1 MLTQSL
7 LSIALL
13 STEWVIGIL
22 MFLSV
27 WSLAIII
34 ERLLVLNK
42 KWAGMRDFQRAIKG
56 IIRKGSASDVDR
68 EMHASA
74 SSGARVTL
82 KTVEHMKEGG
92 LSFDD
97 ALETAL
103 SEEKIDLERR
113 IAILGTLGSNAPYIG
128 LLGTV
133 LGIIHAF
140 HNLAERV
147 QGGPSV
153 ILKGISEALVATAL
167 GLFIAI
173 PAVVAYN
180 YFVRKVRKILVH
192 AESSARMAVPVLVG
206 KK

>member
-7 LSIALL
+7 LNIALL
-13 STEWVIGIL
+13 STEWIIGML
-22 MFLSV
+22 LFLSV
-27 WSLAIII
+27 LSLAIII
-34 ERLLVLNK
+34 ERGVVLNM
-42 KWAGMRDFQRAIKG
+42 KWSGLRDFQGAVKAL
-56 IIRKGSASDVDR
+56 IRKGSAADVER
-68 EMHASA
+68 EIGASR
-74 SSGARVTL
+74 SSGGKVTIR
-82 KTVEHMKEGG
+82 TVEYMRDGK

-97 ALETAL
+97 SLEIAL

-113 IAILGTLGSNAPYIG
+113 LAVLGTLGANAPFIG

-140 HNLAERV
+140 HSLSQRV

-173 PAVVAYN
+173 PAVIAYN
-180 YFVRKVRKILVH
+180 YFVRKVKKILVH
-192 AESSARMAVPVLVG
+192 SESSARMAVPILM

>member
-13 STEWVIGIL
+13 STEWIIGML
-22 MFLSV
+22 LVLSV
-27 WSLAIII
+27 LSLAIII
-34 ERLLVLNK
+34 ERYVILNR
-42 KWAGMRDFQRAIKG
+42 KWAGLRDFQGAVKAL
-56 IIRKGSASDVDR
+56 IRKGSAADVER
-68 EMHASA
+68 EIGASRT
-74 SSGARVTL
+74 SGAKVTQR
-82 KTVEHMKEGG
+82 TVEHMRDGK

-97 ALETAL
+97 SLEIAL

-113 IAILGTLGSNAPYIG
+113 LAVLGTLGANAPFIG

-140 HNLAERV
+140 HSLSQRV

-192 AESSARMAVPVLVG
+192 SESSARMAVPILM

>member
-13 STEWVIGIL
+13 STEWVIGML
-22 MFLSV
+22 LFLSV
-27 WSLAIII
+27 LSLAVII
-34 ERLLVLNK
+34 ERMIVLNR
-42 KWAGMRDFQRAIKG
+42 KWAGMRDFQSAVKAL
-56 IIRKGSASDVDR
+56 IRKGSAVDVER
-68 EMHASA
+68 EIGAST

-82 KTVEHMKEGG
+82 RTVEHMRDGK

-97 ALETAL
+97 ALEIAL

-113 IAILGTLGSNAPYIG
+113 IAVLGTLGNNAPFIG

-140 HNLAERV
+140 HSLAQRV

-180 YFVRKVRKILVH
+180 YFVRKVRKIMVH
-192 AESSARMAVPVLVG
+192 SESSARMAVPILM

>member
-13 STEWVIGIL
+13 STEWIIGML
-22 MFLSV
+22 LFLSV
-27 WSLAIII
+27 LSLAIII
-34 ERLLVLNK
+34 ERLIVLNS
-42 KWAGMRDFQRAIKG
+42 KWAGLRKFQNAVKAL
-56 IIRKGSASDVDR
+56 IRKGSAEDVER
-68 EMHASA
+68 EIGDST
-74 SSGARVTL
+74 SSGARVTMR
-82 KTVEHMKEGG
+82 TVEHMREGK

-97 ALETAL
+97 SLEIAL

-113 IAILGTLGSNAPYIG
+113 IAVLGTLGNNAPFIG

-133 LGIIHAF
+133 LGIINAF
-140 HNLAERV
+140 HSLSQRV

-192 AESSARMAVPVLVG
+192 SESAARMAVPILM